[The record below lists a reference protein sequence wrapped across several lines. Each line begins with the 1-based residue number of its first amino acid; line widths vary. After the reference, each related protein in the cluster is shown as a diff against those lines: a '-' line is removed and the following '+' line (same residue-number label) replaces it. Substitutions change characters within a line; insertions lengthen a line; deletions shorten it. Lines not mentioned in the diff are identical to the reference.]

1 MKFDSPTNALIRSV
15 GKPPFIYGTAWK
27 KDATTSLVR
36 QALEAGYTAIDTANQ
51 PRHYREDL
59 VGEALRGAFAAGS
72 AKREDIFVSLILC
85 RNTCTSYPYCRDD

>member
-1 MKFDSPTNALIRSV
+1 MKLDSSANTLLRSV

-27 KDATTSLVR
+27 KDSTTSLVR
-36 QALEAGYTAIDTANQ
+36 QALDAGYTAIDTANQ

-72 AKREDIFVSLILC
+72 TRREDIFVSLT
-85 RNTCTSYPYCRDD
+85 N